1 MSQPPTHSPQPRNTC
16 ASTGL
21 YETQEL
27 FREEADRIIGALS
40 SKAFSSVYCIVN
52 PVFNR
57 NPYVS
62 PLLTLLLTKRN
73 KPTRLSLFGMFT
85 RNILLYFI
93 RSARYCMF
101 FMFQM
106 IRYRS
111 YSISIKTELLAT
123 SRPIFVDTFII
134 SDRVSEEGQYEERY
148 LLQLFPFLETGN
160 RPIYIVPCF
169 IGGKNESQIF
179 RFLTN
184 SKRGLPT
191 PIPDFALLDW
201 LDFIRLLSFTLTYPI
216 RILSL
221 IFLCVVQNRP
231 WQIAYSLLYT
241 LKTSTAS
248 SFVRYLY
255 GKKLA
260 KFTAGE
266 IDVLSWH
273 ENQPIDKAFYAGLR
287 TSGRDRVTITGI
299 QALAYSKIQ
308 ANFFATH
315 SEYKHGL
322 LPDHLR
328 VNGTA
333 YLKWHNHQLYQS
345 VSCTPSFRYQDLRIG
360 EKPSIAEFPENGAP
374 LIALTYV
381 NDLSR
386 DMLAICRDTYLASE
400 PARVRLHPTQTGENQ
415 VLWKNPFSSNW
426 MIDSLPLLQ
435 SLMQATILITT
446 ESGIA
451 LEAATVG
458 IPVVIVASNQSFT
471 SNPMPNFGRND
482 TWGLA
487 HDPRELE
494 TLCKQ
499 LTVKRISNPGLFR
512 IFADR
517 CRRQLFTPI
526 NNETLQEAFGH
537 VV

>member
-1 MSQPPTHSPQPRNTC
+1 MSQPPTHSPQSRDTC
-16 ASTGL
+16 TFAGS

-27 FREEADRIIGALS
+27 FREEADRLIDAFS
-40 SKAFSSVYCIVN
+40 SKAFSSVHCIVN

-73 KPTRLSLFGMFT
+73 KPTRLRLFGMFA

-93 RSARYCMF
+93 RSARYCIF
-101 FMFQM
+101 FMFQI

-111 YSISIKTELLAT
+111 YSNSIKKELLAT
-123 SRPIFVDTFII
+123 SKPIFVDTFII
-134 SDRVSEEGQYEERY
+134 CDKVSEEGKYEERY

-160 RPIYIVPCF
+160 RPIYTVPCF
-169 IGGKNESQIF
+169 IGDKNEPQIF

-184 SKRGLPT
+184 PKRGLPT

-221 IFLCVVQNRP
+221 IFLCVGQNRP

-241 LKTSTAS
+241 LKIPTAD
-248 SFVRYLY
+248 SFIRYLY
-255 GKKLA
+255 GKNLA
-260 KFTAGE
+260 KFTEGE
-266 IDVLSWH
+266 IDVLSWY

-287 TSGRDRVTITGI
+287 TTGRNKVKITGI
-299 QALAYSKIQ
+299 QALAYSRVQ
-308 ANFFATH
+308 ANYFATL

-345 VSCTPSFRYQDLRIG
+345 VSCSPSFRYQHLRIG
-360 EKPSIAEFPENGAP
+360 EKFSIAEFPEDGAP
-374 LIALTYV
+374 LIALTYFK
-381 NDLSR
+381 DLSL
-386 DMLAICRDTYLASE
+386 DLLGICRDTYLASE
-400 PARVRLHPTQTGENQ
+400 SARVRLHPTQTGGTQ
-415 VLWKNPFSSNW
+415 VTWQNAFPSGW
-426 MIDSLPLLQ
+426 MIDSLPLPQ
-435 SLMQATILITT
+435 SLMQATVLITK

-458 IPVVIVASNQSFT
+458 IPVVIIASNQSFT

-487 HDPRELE
+487 HDSRELE
-494 TLCKQ
+494 ALCKK
-499 LTVKRISNPGLFR
+499 LIFKRVSNPSLFR

-526 NNETLQEAFGH
+526 NDETLQEAFGH